1 MENIPNFK
9 QEQLGKAL
17 ILLKYTD
24 RFYFAVY
31 CDSIMTPDCFPS
43 ICFTAREAEIIS
55 FQVSYLIKLGA
66 FSSLQRFGQWLFL
79 KENILNMHYL
89 KSIL

>member
-1 MENIPNFK
+1 MENTPNLK
-9 QEQLGKAL
+9 QERLGKAL
-17 ILLKYTD
+17 LLKYID

-31 CDSIMTPDCFPS
+31 CDSIMTLDCFSS
-43 ICFTAREAEIIS
+43 ICLTAWETIS
-55 FQVSYLIKLGA
+55 FQVSYLIKLGV
-66 FSSLQRFGQWLFL
+66 FSSLQRFGQWLLL